1 MSDFSPSGPDAEA
14 AVVRAAQAGD
24 QRALDTLVADHLPLV
39 YNVVGRSLNAPSDTD
54 DVVQDV
60 MLQMV
65 RDVGRLRD
73 PAAFRSWLVAIAMRQ
88 VRRYWRIRRAAPPS
102 GGGEGEAETAQPAD
116 PGADFA
122 DLSTAVLHL
131 SDQRRETAGATRW
144 LDADDRELRAVWW
157 MEVAGQLSRAELAA
171 TLEIPPAQAGVRV
184 QRMKA
189 RLEVARA
196 VVRALAAVPR
206 CPALDR
212 VLHGWDGR
220 PTGLW
225 RKRAARHVREC
236 PVCCGVFEEVVPA
249 ERLLA
254 DLALVPVPPAL
265 IALTAAALR
274 AGGGAGAGGAGQS
287 TLASGPAL
295 PAPRH
300 LQRMGRGHGRR
311 VGHGLAQRERPRRL
325 RGRPARRVHGPSPL
339 KTSSTP
345 APHSRT
351 DSE

>member
-39 YNVVGRSLNAPSDTD
+39 YNVVGRSLNASSDTD

-102 GGGEGEAETAQPAD
+102 GGGEGEVETAQPAD

-144 LDADDRELRAVWW
+144 LDADDRELLAVWW

-171 TLEIPPAQAGVRV
+171 ALEIPPAQAGVRV

-196 VVRALAAVPR
+196 WSARSPR
-206 CPALDR
+206 CPAARHSTGCCTAGTAGRRDC
-212 VLHGWDGR
+212 GASGR
-220 PTGLW
+220 PGTCVNARCAAGCS
-225 RKRAARHVREC
+225 RKWCR
-236 PVCCGVFEEVVPA
+236 P
-249 ERLLA
+249 
-254 DLALVPVPPAL
+254 
-265 IALTAAALR
+265 
-274 AGGGAGAGGAGQS
+274 
-287 TLASGPAL
+287 SGC
-295 PAPRH
+295 
-300 LQRMGRGHGRR
+300 
-311 VGHGLAQRERPRRL
+311 
-325 RGRPARRVHGPSPL
+325 
-339 KTSSTP
+339 
-345 APHSRT
+345 SRT
-351 DSE
+351 WPWSRSRPP